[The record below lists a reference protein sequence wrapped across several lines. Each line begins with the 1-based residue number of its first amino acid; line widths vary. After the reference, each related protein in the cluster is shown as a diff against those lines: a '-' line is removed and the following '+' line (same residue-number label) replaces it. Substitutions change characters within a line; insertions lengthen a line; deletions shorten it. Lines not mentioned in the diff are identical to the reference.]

1 MYLPVC
7 LGFPGVTR
15 PGLVLGEKGNQ
26 GPKVVLSECKEEHLR
41 CILST
46 SGEYLG
52 ELSGGRGEGVLK
64 QGGHFTLPPKIKINL
79 NLN

>member
-41 CILST
+41 CILSA

-52 ELSGGRGEGVLK
+52 ELSRGRGKG
-64 QGGHFTLPPKIKINL
+64 F
-79 NLN
+79 